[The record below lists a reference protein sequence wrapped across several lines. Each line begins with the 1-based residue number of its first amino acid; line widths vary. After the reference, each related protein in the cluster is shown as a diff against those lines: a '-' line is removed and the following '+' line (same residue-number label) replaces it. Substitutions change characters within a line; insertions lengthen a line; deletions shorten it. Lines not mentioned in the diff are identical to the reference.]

1 MDQAMANYFAVVPGY
16 LETMRVPLRQGRY
29 FTDAENA
36 SGDSVII
43 IDETL
48 AAAAFPGADP
58 IGRTLRLGWGLPNS
72 RVVGVV
78 GHARVIDV
86 SQEVRP
92 QIYVPYGRFS
102 WGPLHFT
109 VRTDGDPVTFVATVR
124 DAVREL
130 GTGRAVS
137 RFQLLSDNVTSA
149 TSALRSVTIMVSILA
164 VSAALLCALGLYAV
178 VSYVVHQ
185 RRRATAIRG
194 ALGATSGRL
203 LGYHLRNGIVIVVFA
218 IPIGVALS
226 LAAARFFGSLV
237 YEVGVRDVRSLG
249 AAAVL
254 AALTGLVGTYFP
266 ARRAANEDPA
276 QALRSE

>member
-1 MDQAMANYFAVVPGY
+1 VN
-16 LETMRVPLRQGRY
+16 
-29 FTDAENA
+29 
-36 SGDSVII
+36 GDSVII

-48 AAAAFPGADP
+48 AAAAFPGVDP
-58 IGRTLRLGWGLPNS
+58 IDRMLRLGWGLPNS

-102 WGPLHFT
+102 WGPLNFT
-109 VRTDGDPVTFVATVR
+109 VRTEGDPLTRVEAVR
-124 DAVREL
+124 EAVREL

-137 RFQLLSDNVTSA
+137 RFQLLTDNVTTA
-149 TSALRSVTIMVSILA
+149 TSALRSVTIMVSMLA

-178 VSYVVHQ
+178 VSYVVHE

-194 ALGATSGRL
+194 ALGATPGRL
-203 LGYHLRNGIVIVVFA
+203 LGHHLRNGIAIVAVA

-226 LAAARFFGSLV
+226 VAAARFFSSLV
-237 YEVGVRDVRSLG
+237 YEIGVRDVRSL
-249 AAAVL
+249 AAAAAL
-254 AALTGLVGTYFP
+254 AALTGLLGTYFP
-266 ARRAANEDPA
+266 ARRAANADPA